1 MQNVIAIVMYS
12 DMALHSESASTIVK
26 GMNNL
31 QICVESFNLNDVRKE
46 RKLLHMCN
54 ESFLLSLCP

>member
-12 DMALHSESASTIVK
+12 DMALHSESASTIV
-26 GMNNL
+26 MNNL

-46 RKLLHMCN
+46 RKLLHMFN